1 MKTKTINIYKFNELS
16 EEAQQKAIENFR
28 NTKEFNSDF
37 VIENLIDEIKE
48 QIGLDLDTEKLEWE
62 MMSRSNQMSLKSE
75 DVVNLLSQKYPT
87 LIDLDI
93 PNKFGVY
100 TNYLGGGMSSSLMRS
115 EIREDCAI
123 LEEYEEDEDEEDLEN
138 TIICKKVYED
148 LIKLQNLM
156 YKAYNELYEEYNYQ
170 YSDEC
175 IKEDIEINE
184 YDFDEGGEWI

>member
-1 MKTKTINIYKFNELS
+1 MKTKTINIF
-16 EEAQQKAIENFR
+16 
-28 NTKEFNSDF
+28 
-37 VIENLIDEIKE
+37 DEIKE

-62 MMSRSNQMSLKSE
+62 MMSRTNQMSLKSE
-75 DVVNLLSQKYPT
+75 DVVKLLSQKYPT

-100 TNYLGGGMSSSLMRS
+100 TNYLGGGMSSSLMRR
-115 EIREDCAI
+115 EINEDCAI
-123 LEEYEEDEDEEDLEN
+123 FEEDEETDELEQTLLSKN
-138 TIICKKVYED
+138 VYED

-170 YSDEC
+170 MSDEC

-184 YDFDEGGEWI
+184 YDFDEEGGWI

>member
-16 EEAQQKAIENFR
+16 EEAQQKAIEHFI

-37 VIENLIDEIKE
+37 VIEKLIDEIKE
-48 QIGLDLDTEKLEWE
+48 QIGLDLDNEKLEWE
-62 MMSRSNQMSLKSE
+62 MMSRTNQMSLRSE
-75 DVVNLLSQKYPT
+75 DVVKLLSQKYPT

-100 TNYLGGGMSSSLMRS
+100 TNYFGGGMSSSLMRS
-115 EIREDCAI
+115 EINEDCAI
-123 LEEYEEDEDEEDLEN
+123 LEEYEEDEDDLEN

-184 YDFDEGGEWI
+184 YDFDEEGGWI